1 MHEVYLWP
9 FARSV
14 EADVASIMCS
24 YNKINGVYA
33 CESDY
38 AINHLLKGQL
48 QFKGYVQS
56 DWSATHSTVD
66 SANNGLDMTMPG
78 NKKRS
83 LESTIEHLY

>member
-1 MHEVYLWP
+1 
-9 FARSV
+9 
-14 EADVASIMCS
+14 MCA

-38 AINHLLKGQL
+38 AINKLLKGQL
-48 QFKGYVQS
+48 GFKGFVQS

-78 NKKRS
+78 NNKQKSFKEKKH
-83 LESTIEHLY
+83 IFICYFFFY

>member
-1 MHEVYLWP
+1 MQEVYLWP

-38 AINHLLKGQL
+38 AINQLLKGQL
-48 QFKGYVQS
+48 GFKGFVQS
-56 DWSATHSTVD
+56 DWSATHSTAG
-66 SANNGLDMTMPG
+66 SANSGLDMTMPG
-78 NKKRS
+78 ETS
-83 LESTIEHLY
+83 FISYGFIAY